1 MKKRIFPILIL
12 ALTIALTTFSLRL
25 IYWDSSYFSKSLSI
39 ENASSI
45 SSLIL
50 PFLIILSFF
59 KKLTKFL
66 AVLNIFILILCFC
79 YGFYFVGAHQMLSI
93 HYYLYLTIGWT
104 VAIILLS
111 VVIYK
116 DKKTITV
123 DT

>member
-12 ALTIALTTFSLRL
+12 VLTIALTTFSLRL
-25 IYWDSSYFSKSLSI
+25 IYWDSSYFRKSLYI

-50 PFLIILSFF
+50 PFLIILSFY

-79 YGFYFVGAHQMLSI
+79 YGFYFVSDQQMLSV
-93 HYYLYLTIGWT
+93 HYYLNLTIGWT